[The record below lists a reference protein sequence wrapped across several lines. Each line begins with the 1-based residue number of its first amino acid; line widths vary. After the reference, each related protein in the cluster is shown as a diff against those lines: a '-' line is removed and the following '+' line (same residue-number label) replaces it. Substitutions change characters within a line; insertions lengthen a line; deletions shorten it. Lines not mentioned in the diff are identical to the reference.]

1 MDKLT
6 WYDEDGRLYCRR
18 GYEVALAR
26 LASYEATG
34 MMPDEIVKMG
44 MAYEDSKRYSGRLE
58 LKLMPYLNIGLSP
71 DELKALMLASVGT
84 CVAEIKAFDGIAID
98 RLCDLA
104 EADRDGRLVVLPCKV
119 GDTVWAIENPWT
131 GKLLKKP
138 IEAYANGMKKFSHG
152 LYVNVLFDTRKIN
165 GTRDYETNHIGETIF
180 FTREEAEKALEA
192 MKDA

>member
-1 MDKLT
+1 MDKLI
-6 WYDEDGRLYCRR
+6 WYDSDGRINCRR

-34 MMPDEIVKMG
+34 MMPDEIVRMG

-71 DELKALMLASVGT
+71 DELKALMLASAGT

-104 EADRDGRLVVLPCKV
+104 EADRDGRVVVLPCKV
-119 GDTVWAIENPWT
+119 GDTVYRIFNPPGRKPVISAHTLMSVDYIVRWLDKF
-131 GKLLKKP
+131 GKTAFL
-138 IEAYANGMKKFSHG
+138 
-152 LYVNVLFDTRKIN
+152 
-165 GTRDYETNHIGETIF
+165 
-180 FTREEAEKALEA
+180 TREEAEKALEE
-192 MKDA
+192 MEDGN

>member
-1 MDKLT
+1 MDKLI
-6 WYDEDGRLYCRR
+6 WYDSDGRINCRR

-34 MMPDEIVKMG
+34 MMPDEIVRMG

-71 DELKALMLASVGT
+71 DELKALMLASAGT

-104 EADRDGRLVVLPCKV
+104 EADRDGRVVVLPCKV
-119 GDTVWAIENPWT
+119 GDTVYRIFNPPGRKPVISAHTLMSVDYIVRWLDKF
-131 GKLLKKP
+131 GKTVFL
-138 IEAYANGMKKFSHG
+138 
-152 LYVNVLFDTRKIN
+152 
-165 GTRDYETNHIGETIF
+165 
-180 FTREEAEKALEA
+180 TREEAEKALEE
-192 MKDA
+192 MEDGN

>member
-1 MDKLT
+1 MDKLI
-6 WYDEDGRLYCRR
+6 WYDSDGRINCRR

-71 DELKALMLASVGT
+71 DELKALMLASAGT
-84 CVAEIKAFDGIAID
+84 HVAEIKAFDGIAID

-104 EADRDGRLVVLPCKV
+104 EADRDGRVVVLPCKV
-119 GDTVWAIENPWT
+119 GDTVYRIFNPPGREPVISAHTLMSVDYIVRWLDKF
-131 GKLLKKP
+131 GKTVFL
-138 IEAYANGMKKFSHG
+138 
-152 LYVNVLFDTRKIN
+152 
-165 GTRDYETNHIGETIF
+165 
-180 FTREEAEKALEA
+180 TREEAEKALEE
-192 MKDA
+192 MEDGN

>member
-1 MDKLT
+1 MDKLI
-6 WYDEDGRLYCRR
+6 WYDSDGRINCRR

-71 DELKALMLASVGT
+71 DELKALMLASAGT

-104 EADRDGRLVVLPCKV
+104 EADRDGRVVVLPCKV
-119 GDTVWAIENPWT
+119 GDTVYRIFNPPGRKPVISAHTLMSVDYIVRWLDKF
-131 GKLLKKP
+131 GKTVFL
-138 IEAYANGMKKFSHG
+138 
-152 LYVNVLFDTRKIN
+152 
-165 GTRDYETNHIGETIF
+165 
-180 FTREEAEKALEA
+180 TREEAEKALEE
-192 MKDA
+192 MEDGN

>member
-1 MDKLT
+1 MDKLI
-6 WYDEDGRLYCRR
+6 WYDSDGRINCRR

-71 DELKALMLASVGT
+71 DELKALMLASAGM

-104 EADRDGRLVVLPCKV
+104 EADRDGRVVVLPCKV
-119 GDTVWAIENPWT
+119 GDTVYRIFNPPGRKPVISAHTLMSVDYIVRWLDKF
-131 GKLLKKP
+131 GKTVFL
-138 IEAYANGMKKFSHG
+138 
-152 LYVNVLFDTRKIN
+152 
-165 GTRDYETNHIGETIF
+165 
-180 FTREEAEKALEA
+180 TREEAEKALEE
-192 MKDA
+192 MEDGN